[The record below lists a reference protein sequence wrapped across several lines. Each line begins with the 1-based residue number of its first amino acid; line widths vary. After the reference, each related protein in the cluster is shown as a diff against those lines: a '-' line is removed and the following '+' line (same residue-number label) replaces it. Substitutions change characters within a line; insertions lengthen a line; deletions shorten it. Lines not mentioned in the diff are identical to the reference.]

1 MANTTYVGT
10 KKVYDENGN
19 EILLDMIHKKND
31 NLDRKGWRRV
41 ILGDLLEVI
50 DSIGNKKIKVLE
62 YLIDNMNG
70 SNEIDLTQRE
80 VADGLKVSIQTVSTT
95 FKELEKANLIKK
107 IKRKYVLNTQIV
119 SAYGSK
125 EKNTM
130 LCINYE
136 FYDGANKKPKKKKT
150 IDDRIAEKQKELQ
163 DLIKAKE
170 AREKEKADK
179 ELLKQIKND
188 TIKNANNP
196 LYSNI
201 NMEEELENF

>member
-19 EILLDMIHKKND
+19 EILLDMIHKKSD
-31 NLDRKGWRRV
+31 SLDKKGWRRV

-70 SNEIDLTQRE
+70 KNEIDLTQRE
-80 VADGLKVSIQTVSTT
+80 VSEGLKVSIQTVSTT

-107 IKRKYVLNTQIV
+107 IKRKYVLNTKIV

-125 EKNTM
+125 ERNTM

-150 IDDRIAEKQKELQ
+150 IDDKIADKEKELQ
-163 DLIKAKE
+163 ELKKAKE
-170 AREKEKADK
+170 AREKAKADK
-179 ELLKQIKND
+179 ELLQQIKND
-188 TIKNANNP
+188 TIKSSNNP
-196 LYSNI
+196 LYDNNDLSI
-201 NMEEELENF
+201 ENF

>member
-10 KKVYDENGN
+10 KKVYDEEGN

-41 ILGDLLEVI
+41 ILGDLLTVI

-80 VADGLKVSIQTVSTT
+80 VAGGLKISIQTVSTT

-125 EKNTM
+125 EKNSY
-130 LCINYE
+130 LCLNYD
-136 FYDGANKKPKKKKT
+136 FSDGANKRPKKKKT
-150 IDDRIAEKQKELQ
+150 IDDRISDKEKELQ
-163 DLIKAKE
+163 YLIKAKE
-170 AREKEKADK
+170 AREKAKADK
-179 ELLKQIKND
+179 
-188 TIKNANNP
+188 TANFDKGVQV
-196 LYSNI
+196 Y
-201 NMEEELENF
+201 